1 MAQTLNRLQIA
12 ETLNTSTMYK
22 MAAQLAEA
30 EISKQ
35 GLSRMFRDAVIIRV
49 SQETSPKERSFIQAV
64 ADRSSQILSSK
75 IKAST
80 AKTVIYRHSN

>member
-1 MAQTLNRLQIA
+1 MQTISRLQIA
-12 ETLNTSTMYK
+12 DTLNTPTMYR

-35 GLSRMFRDAVIIRV
+35 GLSRMFRDAVILRV
-49 SQETSPKERSFIQAV
+49 SQETSPHETSFIQTV
-64 ADRSSQILSSK
+64 ADRSSQLLSSK

-80 AKTVIYRHSN
+80 AKTVIYRHS

>member
-1 MAQTLNRLQIA
+1 MQTISRLQIA

-49 SQETSPKERSFIQAV
+49 SQDMSSSEPSFIQAV
-64 ADRSSQILSSK
+64 AERSSQLLSST
-75 IKAST
+75 IKTTT